1 LAMRSPAAGIQLK
14 PEYDR
19 SRYPAGALAAL
30 QNPALRIFTDDEWG
44 DYLVYT
50 RYPQGGKVF
59 WDGRSDF
66 YGGDNIEKWLTV
78 LNVKWDW
85 QQTLDQYGIDAVL
98 LGPQAPL
105 ATTLKGSSRWRVVY
119 DDGIAIVFRPA
130 ARAAG
135 SGEQTSIRNIGGGS
149 HGLTTIQPHV
159 VSRDR
164 VNTKLGG

>member
-1 LAMRSPAAGIQLK
+1 M
-14 PEYDR
+14 
-19 SRYPAGALAAL
+19 
-30 QNPALRIFTDDEWG
+30 
-44 DYLVYT
+44 
-50 RYPQGGKVF
+50 
-59 WDGRSDF
+59 
-66 YGGDNIEKWLTV
+66 
-78 LNVKWDW
+78 KWDW

-149 HGLTTIQPHV
+149 SGLMATHQLHV

>member
-1 LAMRSPAAGIQLK
+1 
-14 PEYDR
+14 
-19 SRYPAGALAAL
+19 
-30 QNPALRIFTDDEWG
+30 
-44 DYLVYT
+44 
-50 RYPQGGKVF
+50 
-59 WDGRSDF
+59 
-66 YGGDNIEKWLTV
+66 V